1 MESHQPG
8 YIVSGLAYER
18 ARCSG
23 IAAQFHF
30 FFGVY
35 LGEKVLGLADNLSKS
50 LQHQNISAAQG
61 KTMAALTIQ
70 SLRDMRTDEE
80 FDSFLEGDD
89 DWF

>member
-1 MESHQPG
+1 M
-8 YIVSGLAYER
+8 
-18 ARCSG
+18 
-23 IAAQFHF
+23 
-30 FFGVY
+30 
-35 LGEKVLGLADNLSKS
+35 LGLADNLSKS

-89 DWF
+89 DWL